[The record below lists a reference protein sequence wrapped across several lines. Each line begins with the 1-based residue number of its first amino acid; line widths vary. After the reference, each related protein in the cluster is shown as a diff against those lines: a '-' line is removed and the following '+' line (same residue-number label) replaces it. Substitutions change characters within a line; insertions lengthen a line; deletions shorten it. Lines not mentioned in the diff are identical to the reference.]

1 MFSYD
6 AYKMVDL
13 APIFEVAPS
22 EGYLL
27 QNLNIFDKSS
37 SNGIYV
43 MLDRLIED
51 NKTLLNQPKNVTVLN
66 TTQRLGLLLTASL

>member
-51 NKTLLNQPKNVTVLN
+51 NKTLLN
-66 TTQRLGLLLTASL
+66 